1 MESQRSTLIEQSRK
15 YAVPLVVVALVA
27 AAVLTM
33 VGGDDSKRLVAHF
46 PRTVSL
52 YEGSEVRVLGVPIG
66 IVEKVIPSGT
76 DVEVTMTYDAG
87 IDLPADAQA
96 ALVAP
101 SIVGDRFVQI
111 TPAFEKGDEVMA
123 DNTELAVAQTAVPI
137 ELDQVFD
144 SLNTLN
150 VALGPNGANENGAL
164 SDLLSVAADNFDGQG
179 ADFNSTIKNFAR
191 LSDTLANNKEELF
204 GSAEQLGKFIETLAE
219 NDETVRGFNQSL
231 ADVSGLLRGE
241 REELTAS
248 LKNLS
253 TALTEV
259 SSFVTDNREILG
271 RNISGLNR
279 VSKVLVKQRDALD
292 QVLKVGPLALNNLA
306 LTYNPQAGTLDTRA
320 NLGELGGQIL
330 ADPALYLCGL
340 TNQVKGAD
348 GVCDT
353 IKQVL
358 PRSGALTEGSTLP
371 SAPDLKFDQ
380 SLGGLVAVQ
389 R

>member
-1 MESQRSTLIEQSRK
+1 MDLLRK
-15 YAVPLVVVALVA
+15 YAVPLVVIALVA
-27 AAVLTM
+27 AALLTM

-66 IVEKVIPSGT
+66 TVEKVTPSGT
-76 DVEVTMTYDAG
+76 DVEVTMAYDAD
-87 IDLPADAQA
+87 IDLPADARA

-101 SIVGDRFVQI
+101 SIVGDRYVQI
-111 TPAFEKGDEVMA
+111 TPVFEEGDEVMA
-123 DNTELAVAQTAVPI
+123 DNTELELAQTAVPI
-137 ELDQVFD
+137 ELDQIFE
-144 SLNTLN
+144 SLDTLN

-164 SDLLSVAADNFDGQG
+164 SDLLAVTADNFEGQG
-179 ADFNSTIKNFAR
+179 ANFNSTLQNFAK

-219 NDETVRGFNQSL
+219 NDQTVRDFNQSL
-231 ADVSGLLRGE
+231 ADVSGLLKGE
-241 REELTAS
+241 REELAAS

-253 TALTEV
+253 TAMTEV

-271 RNISGLNR
+271 RNIKGLNR
-279 VSKVLVKQRDALD
+279 VSKVLAKQRDALD
-292 QVLKVGPLALNNLA
+292 TVLKVGPLALNNLA

-320 NLGELGGQIL
+320 NLGMLGSQIE
-330 ADPALYLCGL
+330 ADPAAFLCGV
-340 TNQVKGAD
+340 TDQVKGA
-348 GVCDT
+348 GSVCNT
-353 IKQVL
+353 IQQIL

-371 SAPDLKFDQ
+371 SAPDLKFDPT
-380 SLGGLVAVQ
+380 LGGLVAVQ

>member
-1 MESQRSTLIEQSRK
+1 MDLLRK
-15 YAVPLVVVALVA
+15 YAVPLVVIALVT

-33 VGGDDSKRLVAHF
+33 FGGDDSKRLVAHF

-66 IVEKVIPSGT
+66 TVEKVTPSGT
-76 DVEVTMTYDAG
+76 DVEVTMAYDAD
-87 IDLPADAQA
+87 IELPADAKA

-101 SIVGDRFVQI
+101 SIVGDRYVQI
-111 TPAFEKGDEVMA
+111 TPVIEEGDEVMA
-123 DNTELAVAQTAVPI
+123 DNTELELAQTAVPI
-137 ELDQVFD
+137 ELDQIFE
-144 SLNTLN
+144 SLDTLN

-164 SDLLSVAADNFDGQG
+164 SDLLAVTADNFDGQG
-179 ADFNSTIKNFAR
+179 ANFNSTLQNFAK

-219 NDETVRGFNQSL
+219 NDQTVRDFNQSL
-231 ADVSGLLRGE
+231 ADVSGLLKGE

-271 RNISGLNR
+271 RNITGLNR
-279 VSKVLVKQRDALD
+279 VSKVLAKQRDALD
-292 QVLKVGPLALNNLA
+292 TVLKVGPLALNNLA

-320 NLGELGGQIL
+320 NLGMLGGQIE
-330 ADPALYLCGL
+330 ADPAAFLCGV
-340 TNQVKGAD
+340 TDQVKGA
-348 GVCDT
+348 GAVCNT
-353 IKQVL
+353 IQQVL

-371 SAPDLKFDQ
+371 SAPDLKFDPT
-380 SLGGLVAVQ
+380 LGGLVAVQ

>member
-1 MESQRSTLIEQSRK
+1 MDLLRK
-15 YAVPLVVVALVA
+15 YAVPLVVIALVA
-27 AAVLTM
+27 AALLTM

-66 IVEKVIPSGT
+66 TVERVTPSGT
-76 DVEVTMTYDAG
+76 DVEVTMAYDAD
-87 IDLPADAQA
+87 IDLPADARA

-101 SIVGDRFVQI
+101 SIVGDRYVQI
-111 TPAFEKGDEVMA
+111 TPVFEEGDEVMA
-123 DNTELAVAQTAVPI
+123 DNTELELAQTAVPI
-137 ELDQVFD
+137 ELDQIFE
-144 SLNTLN
+144 SLDTLN

-164 SDLLSVAADNFDGQG
+164 SDLLAVTADNFEGQG
-179 ADFNSTIKNFAR
+179 ANFNSTLQNFAK

-219 NDETVRGFNQSL
+219 NDQTVRDFNQSL
-231 ADVSGLLRGE
+231 ADVSGLLKGE
-241 REELTAS
+241 REELAAS

-253 TALTEV
+253 TAMTEV

-271 RNISGLNR
+271 RNIKGLNR
-279 VSKVLVKQRDALD
+279 VSKVLAKQRDALD
-292 QVLKVGPLALNNLA
+292 TVLKVGPLALNNLA

-320 NLGELGGQIL
+320 NLGMLGSQIE
-330 ADPALYLCGL
+330 ADPAAFLCGV
-340 TNQVKGAD
+340 TDQVKGA
-348 GVCDT
+348 GSVCNT
-353 IKQVL
+353 IQQIL

-371 SAPDLKFDQ
+371 SAPDLKFDP